1 MPETA
6 RLSVFE
12 KENGCIAV
20 DKCAPARFVWR
31 IDMPVL
37 ILKSKRAVC
46 IVSHEALQ
54 FC

>member
-20 DKCAPARFVWR
+20 DKRAPARSVR
-31 IDMPVL
+31 HIVMPVL
-37 ILKSKRAVC
+37 ILNQNGLFA
-46 IVSHEALQ
+46 
-54 FC
+54 